1 MLSSSASQGL
11 VKLLP
16 NGDRAPEQRYFQYR
30 LNSEGEGNDFNV
42 QCHHSMSG
50 LLTTAVDLCTH
61 AGLRQ
66 QQIGEL
72 DEHGN
77 INLTNRSLVFTGK
90 QSSYHI

>member
-1 MLSSSASQGL
+1 METELQSSDTSSIGL
-11 VKLLP
+11 TAKVKV
-16 NGDRAPEQRYFQYR
+16 
-30 LNSEGEGNDFNV
+30 NDFNV

-77 INLTNRSLVFTGK
+77 INLTNPSLVFTGK
-90 QSSYHI
+90 QSS